1 MTYIIMETNKLVL
14 VYEIQNSAQW
24 HRQSET
30 YGHKIPKKFTPHSL
44 FHGVNF

>member
-1 MTYIIMETNKLVL
+1 METNKLVL

-30 YGHKIPKKFTPHSL
+30 YGHKIPQKFTPPPPPHSL
-44 FHGVNF
+44 FHEVSF